1 VIALIAGGTQPAF
14 DGISR
19 CKIVGVCILSAFPN
33 PKPHRSALTALRTI
47 AYATNRKVGR
57 RKHSLRPQANLY
69 DNLPAPLRYV
79 HHSLETTMSCD
90 TSKPFRLRTALCVVL
105 ALAANTWLWSGPA
118 GAAPAPASNAEE
130 IDEVVVAPVIVDG
143 LTVLRVRGIASFP
156 AEKRA
161 DLIAARIRALAED
174 RRFSESALRTE
185 EAGNAT
191 RILAGEQLVLTIT
204 EADAQ
209 LERLDRHT
217 LAGATLARIGEAIR
231 DYRRDRGA
239 ESLARSGLFALAATV
254 ALALLLWIGT
264 RAKRRLDAFL
274 EQRIKGRL
282 AGLEAK
288 SLRIVNAAQLWR
300 MLHGLR
306 SLLWTGTVLMAIV
319 LYLNFLLQLF
329 PWTRWFGLRLFALLM
344 DPLRTLGQGLLAAIP
359 DLVILAILVVAFRY
373 VLKALRLLFAALAEG
388 SLAPHGF
395 ERDWAWPTYRLV
407 RLLVLALAVV
417 VAYPYIPGS
426 DSEAFKGVSILL
438 GVIFSLGSSSVIGN
452 VIAGYTMT
460 YRRAFH
466 VGDRVR
472 INEHLGDVVEM
483 RLLVTHVRTP
493 KNEEIVIPNSL
504 ILNSSVVN
512 YSTLAREGRLIL
524 YTTVGIGYETP
535 WRQVEAMLLQAAERT
550 AGLLKEPKP
559 FVLQKALGDYAVT
572 YEINVYCGDAQA
584 MYPLYTQL
592 HRNILDVFNEYGVQ
606 IMTPSYVADPGQP
619 KIVPKDQWYAAPAP
633 VKAPR

>member
-1 VIALIAGGTQPAF
+1 MSRHALKAF
-14 DGISR
+14 
-19 CKIVGVCILSAFPN
+19 
-33 PKPHRSALTALRTI
+33 HLRAAI
-47 AYATNRKVGR
+47 
-57 RKHSLRPQANLY
+57 P
-69 DNLPAPLRYV
+69 
-79 HHSLETTMSCD
+79 
-90 TSKPFRLRTALCVVL
+90 VVL
-105 ALAANTWLWSGPA
+105 VLCACAWLWSVPA
-118 GAAPAPASNAEE
+118 GAAPTPAPKPVPIAEE
-130 IDEVVVAPVIVDG
+130 ADEIVVAPVIVDG
-143 LTVLRVRGIASFP
+143 MTVLRVRGISSYP

-161 DLIAARIRALAED
+161 EQIAARIRVLADD
-174 RRFSESALRTE
+174 RSFSESALRIE

-191 RILAGEQLVLTIT
+191 RILAGEQLVLTVT

-209 LERLDRHT
+209 LERLDRQT
-217 LAGATLARIGEAIR
+217 LARATLTRIGEAVR

-239 ESLARSGLFALAATV
+239 ERLTRSGLFALAATV
-254 ALALLLWIGT
+254 ALVALLWIGA
-264 RAKRRLDAFL
+264 RAMRRLDAFL
-274 EQRIKGRL
+274 ERRIKGRL

-306 SLLWTGTVLMAIV
+306 SLLWTTAVLMAIV

-329 PWTRWFGLRLFALLM
+329 PWTRWFGLRLFALLL
-344 DPLRTLGQGLLAAIP
+344 DPLRTIGQGLLSAIP
-359 DLVILAILVVAFRY
+359 NLVFLAILIVAFRY

-388 SLAPHGF
+388 SLAFHGF
-395 ERDWAWPTYRLV
+395 EREWAWPTYRLV

-426 DSEAFKGVSILL
+426 QSEAFKGVSILL

-452 VIAGYTMT
+452 FIAGYTMT

-472 INEHLGDVVEM
+472 INEHLGDVAEM

-493 KNEEIVIPNSL
+493 KNEEIVIPNSV

-535 WRQVEAMLLQAAERT
+535 WRQVEAMLMQAAERT
-550 AGLLKEPKP
+550 ADLLKEPRP
-559 FVLQKALGDYAVT
+559 FVLQKALGDFAVT

-584 MYPLYTQL
+584 MLQLYTQL
-592 HRNILDVFNEYGVQ
+592 HQNILDVFNEYGVQ
-606 IMTPSYVADPGQP
+606 IMTPAYVGDPTQP
-619 KIVPKDQWYAAPAP
+619 KIVPKDQWYAAPTP
-633 VKAPR
+633 TSR

>member
-1 VIALIAGGTQPAF
+1 MDTAFMPAIPVVVF
-14 DGISR
+14 CISAPR
-19 CKIVGVCILSAFPN
+19 RVGCLQGA
-33 PKPHRSALTALRTI
+33 
-47 AYATNRKVGR
+47 
-57 RKHSLRPQANLY
+57 LRPQANLY
-69 DNLPAPLRYV
+69 DNFLWLLLCLSHLPEKLMNRHVQKA
-79 HHSLETTMSCD
+79 
-90 TSKPFRLRTALCVVL
+90 FRLRTALSVVL
-105 ALAANTWLWSGPA
+105 VLLAGAWLSSVPA
-118 GAAPAPASNAEE
+118 GAASTPTPTTAPTPKPAPVAEDA
-130 IDEVVVAPVIVDG
+130 DEVVVAPVIVDG
-143 LTVLRVRGIASFP
+143 TTVLRVRGIASYP

-161 DLIAARIRALAED
+161 ELIAARIRALADD
-174 RRFSESALRTE
+174 RSFSESALRGE
-185 EAGNAT
+185 EADNTT

-204 EADAQ
+204 EADAR
-209 LERLDRHT
+209 LERLDRQT
-217 LAGATLARIGEAIR
+217 LAHAALARIGETVR
-231 DYRRDRGA
+231 NYRRDRGA
-239 ESLARSGLFALAATV
+239 ERLARSGLFALAATV
-254 ALALLLWIGT
+254 ALLVLLWIGA
-264 RAKRRLDAFL
+264 RAMRRLDTFL
-274 EQRIKGRL
+274 ERRIKGRL
-282 AGLEAK
+282 AGLEVK

-329 PWTRWFGLRLFALLM
+329 PWTRWFGLRLFALLL
-344 DPLRTLGQGLLAAIP
+344 DPLSTLGSSLLGAIP
-359 DLVILAILVVAFRY
+359 NLVFLAILIVAFRY
-373 VLKALRLLFAALAEG
+373 VLKALRLVFAALAEG

-395 ERDWAWPTYRLV
+395 EREWAWPTYRLV

-426 DSEAFKGVSILL
+426 QSDAFKGVSILL

-452 VIAGYTMT
+452 LIAGYTMT
-460 YRRAFH
+460 YRRAFR

-472 INEHLGDVVEM
+472 IDEHLGDVAEM

-493 KNEEIVIPNSL
+493 KNEEIVIPNSV
-504 ILNSSVVN
+504 ILNTSIVN

-559 FVLQKALGDYAVT
+559 FVLHKSLGDYAVT

-584 MYPLYTQL
+584 MHKLYTQL
-592 HRNILDVFNEYGVQ
+592 HQNILDVFNEYGVQ

-633 VKAPR
+633 GKAPR

>member
-1 VIALIAGGTQPAF
+1 M
-14 DGISR
+14 SR
-19 CKIVGVCILSAFPN
+19 
-33 PKPHRSALTALRTI
+33 H
-47 AYATNRKVGR
+47 
-57 RKHSLRPQANLY
+57 
-69 DNLPAPLRYV
+69 
-79 HHSLETTMSCD
+79 

-105 ALAANTWLWSGPA
+105 ALAANTLLWSGLA
-118 GAAPAPASNAEE
+118 SAAPTPALNTEE
-130 IDEVVVAPVIVDG
+130 ADEVVVAPVIVDG
-143 LTVLRVRGIASFP
+143 LTILQVRGTSAYP
-156 AEKRA
+156 AAKRA
-161 DLIAARIRALAED
+161 EQITARIRALADD
-174 RRFSESALRTE
+174 RRIAESALRIE
-185 EAGNAT
+185 EADGT
-191 RILAGEQLVLTIT
+191 SRILAGEQLVLTIT
-204 EADAQ
+204 DADAR
-209 LERLDRHT
+209 LERLDRHLLAQVT
-217 LAGATLARIGEAIR
+217 LKRIGEALR

-239 ESLARSGLFALAATV
+239 ERLARSGLFALAATV
-254 ALALLLWIGT
+254 ALLALLWFGA
-264 RAKRRLDAFL
+264 RAKRRLNAFL
-274 EQRIKGRL
+274 ERRIKGKL
-282 AGLEAK
+282 AGLEAQ
-288 SLRIVNAAQLWR
+288 SLRILNAAQLWR
-300 MLHGLR
+300 MLHGLH
-306 SLLWTGTVLMAIV
+306 SLLWTAAVLMAIV

-359 DLVILAILVVAFRY
+359 DLVFLAILIVAFRY
-373 VLKALRLLFAALAEG
+373 VLKALHLLFAALAEG
-388 SLAPHGF
+388 SLALNGF

-426 DSEAFKGVSILL
+426 SSEAFKGVSILL

-472 INEHLGDVVEM
+472 INEHLGDVAEM

-504 ILNSSVVN
+504 ILNSSIVN
-512 YSTLAREGRLIL
+512 YSTLAHEGRLIL

-550 AGLLKEPKP
+550 ASLLKEPKP

-584 MYPLYTQL
+584 MYELYTQL

-633 VKAPR
+633 VKPSR